1 MKELLHFTAD
11 WCGPCKMI
19 KPIIEEF
26 ISNNPDITYTKIDVD
41 QNKTMVQDNNIMS
54 IPTLIMLVDGVQVKR
69 HTGALTKDQ
78 FNTTFA
84 I

>member
-11 WCGPCKMI
+11 WCGPCKMM
-19 KPIIEEF
+19 KPVIEEY
-26 ISNNPDITYTKIDVD
+26 IASNPDIVYTQINVD
-41 QNKTMVQDNNIMS
+41 TEKQKVSDNNIMS
-54 IPTLIMLVDGVQVKR
+54 VPTFIIIDNSVQVKR

-78 FNTTFA
+78 FSQLF